1 MSKGL
6 SLWFAF
12 SSIVLLTVTAITI
25 SYNGWLA
32 TLLFVLS
39 MANIVWGFIIRA
51 KKNVRKPARL
61 PNQPLNVPGS
71 LTISSSAKERGDG
84 YFHPPPLF

>member
-51 KKNVRKPARL
+51 KKERQEAR
-61 PNQPLNVPGS
+61 
-71 LTISSSAKERGDG
+71 SASESTS
-84 YFHPPPLF
+84 

>member
-51 KKNVRKPARL
+51 KRASGSPLGFRINLLTFPAR
-61 PNQPLNVPGS
+61 
-71 LTISSSAKERGDG
+71 
-84 YFHPPPLF
+84 

>member
-25 SYNGWLA
+25 SYSGWLA

-39 MANIVWGFIIRA
+39 MANIAWGFIIRA
-51 KKNVRKPARL
+51 KKERREASTNSA
-61 PNQPLNVPGS
+61 S
-71 LTISSSAKERGDG
+71 ESIS
-84 YFHPPPLF
+84 